1 MSANAIAVNGQSP
14 SATQAQRVGN
24 GVPVAAVA
32 ETAPAA
38 SSVTPGKPAGRP
50 LISIKSVGKIFRNG
64 TEAIRQISLDI
75 PSHPQFVS
83 LLGPS
88 GCGKSTLLRII
99 AGLDTCSSGSVEWP
113 TSIHDVYQRPL
124 EEIGFVFQEPTLQ
137 PWSTVF
143 DNVYLPLR
151 LKRQRRKDARDRVME
166 ALKLVHLDR
175 FADHYPRQLSG
186 GMKMRVSVARAL
198 VMRPKLLLMD
208 EPFAALDEITRLQL
222 NNDLLELWQ
231 AQGLTVIFVTHSI
244 YESVYLS
251 DRIVVIGARPGRVS
265 ADVVIPAPYPRSEQF
280 RTSSL
285 YNEYCRHVSAELRT
299 AMGGT
304 LEPSP

>member
-1 MSANAIAVNGQSP
+1 MSAVVIESNGASPTGPSLRGTDVDSPTQKAI
-14 SATQAQRVGN
+14 
-24 GVPVAAVA
+24 
-32 ETAPAA
+32 EPAA
-38 SSVTPGKPAGRP
+38 PGLSGGTGKDYRRP
-50 LISIKSVGKIFRNG
+50 LISLKSVSKVFRNG
-64 TEAIRQISLDI
+64 TEAIRRISLDI
-75 PSHPQFVS
+75 PSYPQFVS

-99 AGLDTCSSGSVEWP
+99 SGLDTCSSGSVEWP
-113 TSIHDVYQRPL
+113 SSIHDANERPL
-124 EEIGFVFQEPTLQ
+124 ETIGFVFQEPTLQ

-151 LKRQRRKDARDRVME
+151 LRRQRRKDARDRVME
-166 ALKLVHLDR
+166 ALKLVHLDN
-175 FADHYPRQLSG
+175 FANNYPRQLSG

-198 VMRPKLLLMD
+198 VMQPKLLLMD

-251 DRIVVIGARPGRVS
+251 DRIVVIGARPGRII
-265 ADVVIPAPYPRSEQF
+265 ADIPIDAPYPRTEEF

-285 YNEYCRHVSAELRT
+285 YNEHCRHVSAQLKE
-299 AMGGT
+299 AMRGT
-304 LEPSP
+304 SERSS

>member
-1 MSANAIAVNGQSP
+1 MSAVVIDASGTSSP
-14 SATQAQRVGN
+14 GSSFVSPRDDSSTRIGKEA
-24 GVPVAAVA
+24 
-32 ETAPAA
+32 APAGQGGA
-38 SSVTPGKPAGRP
+38 PGKDYRRP
-50 LISIKSVGKIFRNG
+50 LISLKSVGKVFRNG
-64 TEAIRQISLDI
+64 TEAIRRISLDI
-75 PSHPQFVS
+75 PSYPQFVS

-99 AGLDTCSSGSVEWP
+99 SGLDTCSSGSVEWP
-113 TSIHDVYQRPL
+113 SSIHDADERPL
-124 EEIGFVFQEPTLQ
+124 ETIGFVFQEPTLQ

-151 LKRQRRKDARDRVME
+151 LRRQRRKDARDRVME
-166 ALKLVHLDR
+166 ALKLVHLDN
-175 FADHYPRQLSG
+175 FANNYPRQLSG

-198 VMRPKLLLMD
+198 VMQPKLLLMD

-251 DRIVVIGARPGRVS
+251 DRIVVIGARPGRIV
-265 ADVVIPAPYPRSEQF
+265 ADIAIDAPYPRSEEF
-280 RTSSL
+280 RTSSV
-285 YNEYCRHVSAELRT
+285 YNEHCRHVSAQLKE
-299 AMGGT
+299 AMRGT
-304 LEPSP
+304 SERSS

>member
-1 MSANAIAVNGQSP
+1 MTQTVMKLTP
-14 SATQAQRVGN
+14 SR
-24 GVPVAAVA
+24 VAADNV
-32 ETAPAA
+32 
-38 SSVTPGKPAGRP
+38 SHRP
-50 LISIKSVGKIFRNG
+50 LISLKFISKVFRNG
-64 TEAIRQISLDI
+64 TEAIRRISLDI

-99 AGLDTCSSGSVEWP
+99 SGLDTCSSGSVEWP
-113 TSIHDVYQRPL
+113 TSMHDVHARPL
-124 EEIGFVFQEPTLQ
+124 EQVGFVFQEPTLQ

-143 DNVYLPLR
+143 DNVYLPMR
-151 LKRQRRKDARDRVME
+151 LKGRRRKDAHDRVME
-166 ALKLVHLDR
+166 VLKLVHLDG
-175 FADHYPRQLSG
+175 FANNYPRQLSG

-198 VMRPKLLLMD
+198 VMQPKLLLMD

-251 DRIVVIGARPGRVS
+251 DRIVVIGARPGRII
-265 ADVVIPAPYPRSEQF
+265 ADIPIDAPYPRSEEF
-280 RTSSL
+280 RTSSV
-285 YNEYCRHVSAELRT
+285 YNEHCRHVSAQLKA
-299 AMGGT
+299 AMGRPGGSA
-304 LEPSP
+304 P

>member
-1 MSANAIAVNGQSP
+1 MKEGIV
-14 SATQAQRVGN
+14 
-24 GVPVAAVA
+24 
-32 ETAPAA
+32 ET
-38 SSVTPGKPAGRP
+38 GPAGGTSAPGMASRRP
-50 LISIKSVGKIFRNG
+50 LISLNSVSKVFRNG
-64 TEAIRQISLDI
+64 TEAIRRMTLDI

-88 GCGKSTLLRII
+88 GCGKSTLLRIVS
-99 AGLDTCSSGSVEWP
+99 GLDKCSSGTVEWP
-113 TSIHDVYQRPL
+113 SSVHDVHNRPL

-143 DNVYLPLR
+143 ENVYLPLR
-151 LKRQRRKDARDRVME
+151 LKGRRRKDSRDRVMDV
-166 ALKLVHLDR
+166 LKLVHLDR
-175 FADHYPRQLSG
+175 FAHNYPRQLSG

-244 YESVYLS
+244 FESVYLS
-251 DRIVVIGARPGRVS
+251 ERIVVISARPGRVF
-265 ADVVIPAPYPRSEQF
+265 ADITIDVPYPRSQEF
-280 RTSSL
+280 RTSSA
-285 YNEYCRHVSAELRT
+285 YNEHCRHVSAQLRA
-299 AMGGT
+299 AMAG
-304 LEPSP
+304 LREPSHE

>member
-1 MSANAIAVNGQSP
+1 MDASSTMECVVAGTEGS
-14 SATQAQRVGN
+14 
-24 GVPVAAVA
+24 VAA
-32 ETAPAA
+32 P
-38 SSVTPGKPAGRP
+38 PAGIAGEANKSYPRP
-50 LISIKSVGKIFRNG
+50 LISLRSVSKVFPNG
-64 TEAIRQISLDI
+64 TEAIRGISLDI
-75 PSHPQFVS
+75 PPHPQFVS

-99 AGLDTCSSGSVEWP
+99 SGLDICSFGSVEWP
-113 TSIHDVYQRPL
+113 STVHDVNKSPL
-124 EEIGFVFQEPTLQ
+124 AEIGFVFQEPTLQ

-143 DNVYLPLR
+143 ENVYLPLR
-151 LKRQRRKDARDRVME
+151 LRGHGRKDVRDRVME
-166 ALKLVHLDR
+166 VLKLVHLER
-175 FADHYPRQLSG
+175 FANSYPRQLSG

-198 VMRPKLLLMD
+198 VMQPRLLLMD

-251 DRIVVIGARPGRVS
+251 DRIVVIGARPGRIV
-265 ADVVIPAPYPRSEQF
+265 ADIPIDEPYPRSEDF
-280 RTSSL
+280 RTSRA
-285 YNEYCRHVSAELRT
+285 YNEHCRHVSAQLKI

-304 LEPSP
+304 RGAFHD

>member
-1 MSANAIAVNGQSP
+1 MSAVVIDASGSSSP
-14 SATQAQRVGN
+14 GTSFGGPRQD
-24 GVPVAAVA
+24 
-32 ETAPAA
+32 APTRTGEEP
-38 SSVTPGKPAGRP
+38 TPYGAGRAPDKDHRRP
-50 LISIKSVGKIFRNG
+50 LISLQSVSKVFRNG
-64 TEAIRQISLDI
+64 TEAIRRISLDI
-75 PSHPQFVS
+75 PSYPQFVS

-99 AGLDTCSSGSVEWP
+99 SGLDTCSSGSVAWP
-113 TSIHDVYQRPL
+113 SSVHDAEERPL
-124 EEIGFVFQEPTLQ
+124 ETIGFVFQEPTLQ

-151 LKRQRRKDARDRVME
+151 LRRQRRKDVRDRVME
-166 ALKLVHLDR
+166 ALKLVHLDG
-175 FADHYPRQLSG
+175 FANNYPRQLSG

-198 VMRPKLLLMD
+198 VMQPKLLLMD

-251 DRIVVIGARPGRVS
+251 DRIVVIGARPGRVV
-265 ADVVIPAPYPRSEQF
+265 ADIAIDAPYPRSEEF
-280 RTSSL
+280 RTSSV
-285 YNEYCRHVSAELRT
+285 YNEHCRHVSAQLKE
-299 AMGGT
+299 AMRGT
-304 LEPSP
+304 GERSP